1 MPLYYFFVNIVRNIF
16 QFPSYNCV
24 YAALLHIRTHWPKN
38 TTMLTFLH
46 EENQTKFNIRFDC
59 HRTKEKE
66 MVFFNH
72 GIAEALQ

>member
-1 MPLYYFFVNIVRNIF
+1 MYKLQFFNF
-16 QFPSYNCV
+16 LPNCMYCTYTSEV
-24 YAALLHIRTHWPKN
+24 RTHWPKN
-38 TTMLTFLH
+38 TTLVTFLH